1 MQNPTIKQTSKSKLE
16 DTENRLVTTRGKGV
30 GRWETGLR
38 RWEVNFQ
45 LLKKKEK
52 KIRRCTSWWHLTRR
66 QEHCMAFLKEWILK
80 LFIIKKK
87 VSVVLTYLLWR
98 PVCSTYRYQIK
109 TVCTWNK
116 YTITSIIL
124 QKKIKIKDFL
134 NRREKR
140 KL

>member
-1 MQNPTIKQTSKSKLE
+1 MQNPKIKQTINTKVE

-38 RWEVNFQ
+38 R
-45 LLKKKEK
+45 LLKK

-66 QEHCMAFLKEWILK
+66 QEHCTAFLKEWILK

-98 PVCSTYRYQIK
+98 PVCSTYEYQIK

-116 YTITSIIL
+116 YAITSITL
-124 QKKIKIKDFL
+124 QKNKNKRFFFFLDFL